1 MMSGLKINL
10 ILKKLKMKT
19 QLLPFFL
26 LLFLMSCDTKGI
38 EHKNVIIS
46 KVHYKPNSKI
56 IDTLWVSQNDSKV
69 FLQREMMSGNPGQRP
84 EPVTIYELKAP
95 VDGAYYYIYDNE
107 GKLFMEGRYD
117 AKYNYE
123 GHTNEHGDF
132 YNSKT
137 YRYRDNGKLR
147 SVHYMEDG
155 RNVKTESYNRKEQM
169 DEVRYIDKK
178 SETTTKV
185 EIYENGEVKKT
196 RVYTSFNNYYTVPG
210 ATKP

>member
-1 MMSGLKINL
+1 MKI
-10 ILKKLKMKT
+10 

-26 LLFLMSCDTKGI
+26 LFILMSCDTKGT
-38 EHKNVIIS
+38 EQKNIIIS
-46 KVHYKPNSKI
+46 KVHYKPNSKV

-69 FLQREMMSGNPGQRP
+69 FLQKEVMSGNPGQRP

-95 VDGAYYYIYDNE
+95 VDSAYYYIYDNE

-117 AKYNYE
+117 SEYTYE
-123 GHTNEHGDF
+123 GITTDQGNF
-132 YNSKT
+132 YNSKS

-155 RNVKTESYNRKEQM
+155 RNLKTESYNRKEQL

-196 RVYTSFNNYYTVPG
+196 RVYTSFDNYYTVPG
-210 ATKP
+210 ATNP

>member
-1 MMSGLKINL
+1 
-10 ILKKLKMKT
+10 MKT
-19 QLLPFFL
+19 LLLPFFL
-26 LLFLMSCDTKGI
+26 ILILMSCDTKGT
-38 EHKNVIIS
+38 EQKNIIIS

-69 FLQREMMSGNPGQRP
+69 FLQKEVMSGNPEQRP
-84 EPVTIYELKAP
+84 EPITIYELISP
-95 VDGAYYYIYDNE
+95 IDGAYYYIYDNE
-107 GKLFMEGRYD
+107 GKLFMEGRYNSE
-117 AKYNYE
+117 YTYE
-123 GHTNEHGDF
+123 DQVYKQGNF
-132 YNSKT
+132 YNSKS

-155 RNVKTESYNRKEQM
+155 RNVKTESYNRKEQL

-196 RVYTSFNNYYTVPG
+196 RVYTSFDNYYTVPG
-210 ATKP
+210 ATSQ

>member
-1 MMSGLKINL
+1 
-10 ILKKLKMKT
+10 MKT
-19 QLLPFFL
+19 QLFPFFL
-26 LLFLMSCDTKGI
+26 LLILMSCDTKETG
-38 EHKNVIIS
+38 HKNIIIS
-46 KVHYKPNSKI
+46 KAHYKPNSKI
-56 IDTLWVSQNDSKV
+56 IDTLWVSQNDSIV
-69 FLQREMMSGNPGQRP
+69 FNQKEIMIGNPGQTP
-84 EPVTIYELKAP
+84 EPVTIYELKRP
-95 VDGAYYYIYDNE
+95 KDGVYYYIYDNE

-117 AKYNYE
+117 AQYTYE
-123 GHTNEHGDF
+123 GHTTKQGDF

-155 RNVKTESYNRKEQM
+155 RNVKTELYNRKEQL

-196 RVYTSFNNYYTVPG
+196 RVYTSFDNYYTVPG